1 MTTGSLAG
9 QTPRGSVGS
18 WLARAWR
25 ASRVAAATSIAEAAV
40 IWLGIE
46 ALSNASV
53 GPIPFGPVVVALL
66 LIGVVPTLP
75 LPRSG
80 IAARVVAL
88 LTVLAA
94 AAVLVRFLAFP
105 DGAWWD
111 LSWLGNVGDALLLHD
126 GPAVMP
132 IWVPILIAAG
142 AWWWR
147 QRRGDNAPDDVRT
160 SLRTGAVALFVLAAI
175 GAFSGMASEGEIAT
189 AGTVFF
195 AAILLAMSWVRQ
207 QAVHPGELGGGT
219 GVAALTSVGGVAVV
233 LVLATALVALANPAA
248 FATLVW
254 LLGPVIWLVRLA
266 ILGLSG
272 LLLIV
277 SYPLFWVIEWLMS
290 HRADVPPPTPDA
302 AMPSPS
308 PSGLFESIADT
319 AAMPDGLRV
328 VLAAIILVALVLLIG
343 RQALRRTIALAAPTD
358 VEQHVELDLRS
369 LLRRRRSRPAPEPDP
384 LAGLRNDPVYR
395 DTVAIREIYARFLR
409 ATAEAG
415 LDRRRAETARH
426 HARRVAGAIA
436 TPVVDVRLLDGT
448 YGDVRYGAAPA
459 TAEQR
464 QAVTAAWERVA
475 PRLSAMAAGRS
486 DLLSGRRRGQA

>member
-1 MTTGSLAG
+1 MTTGGLAD
-9 QTPRGSVGS
+9 QATRGSVGS
-18 WLARAWR
+18 WLMRAWQ
-25 ASRVAAATSIAEAAV
+25 ASRVAVATSIAESAV

-53 GPIPFGPVVVALL
+53 GPIPFGPVAVAML

-80 IAARVVAL
+80 IAARAVGL
-88 LTVLAA
+88 LTVLVA
-94 AAVLVRFLAFP
+94 AAVLVRFLVFP
-105 DGAWWD
+105 DGAWWNW
-111 LSWLGNVGDALLLHD
+111 SWLGDIGGALLLHD

-132 IWVPILIAAG
+132 IWVPILVAAG

-160 SLRTGAVALFVLAAI
+160 SLRVGAVALFVLAAI

-219 GVAALTSVGGVAVV
+219 GVATLTSLGGVAVV

-277 SYPLFWVIEWLMS
+277 TYPFFWVFEWLMS
-290 HRADVPPPTPDA
+290 HRAAVPPPTQDA

-308 PSGLFESIADT
+308 PSGLFESTAGT

-328 VLAAIILVALVLLIG
+328 VLAAMILAALVLLIG

-369 LLRRRRSRPAPEPDP
+369 LLRRRRSRPGPEPDP
-384 LAGLRNDPVYR
+384 LAGLRNDPAYR
-395 DTVAIREIYARFLR
+395 DTVAIRELYTRFLR
-409 ATAEAG
+409 ASADAG

-426 HARRVAGAIA
+426 HACRVAGAIG
-436 TPVVDVRLLDGT
+436 TPIADIRLLDGT
-448 YGDVRYGAAPA
+448 YEDIRYGAVPA

-464 QAVTAAWERVA
+464 RAVTAAWERVA
-475 PRLSAMAAGRS
+475 PRLSAMAAGRADHPS
-486 DLLSGRRRGQA
+486 RRRRR